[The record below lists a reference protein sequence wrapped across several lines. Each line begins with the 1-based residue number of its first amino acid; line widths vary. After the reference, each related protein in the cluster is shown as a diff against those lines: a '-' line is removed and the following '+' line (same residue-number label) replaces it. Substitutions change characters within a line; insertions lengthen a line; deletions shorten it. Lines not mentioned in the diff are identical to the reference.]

1 MAAPVSSQR
10 SCFLWPS
17 WINRT
22 SPDRPEEG
30 QEEAGGAARKPG
42 RGQTGNTRCWAGG
55 VRQGPWPGTPQREA
69 PQGGDGSPHTRSL
82 LRLPAPGV
90 GLQPAQP
97 TAPAPRPRRA
107 AVPIRCLSHGGCNP
121 PPLLWSWP
129 CANTLGSPGY
139 GPISE
144 MSRLRAAGALPSS
157 RAPGQAPR
165 PTPSQPPQP
174 CPAWYP
180 RLPVGVIPRPT
191 LASFRAPPC
200 SLPCPPPLRRSPI
213 FAHAG
218 DSWHPGWGLCQ
229 AARAPGGRGSR
240 FSRDSA
246 SGQSAPLD
254 LLGAAPP
261 RGFPQ
266 PIPPPSPYWC
276 FRHLPAKSLSR
287 PSSLR
292 GRAHSLVSSGAPR
305 WPRAE
310 GRALPTAP
318 PCRKPPGGL
327 YQRPEAGA
335 KRWPGLLPAAHAPAP
350 APSRRG
356 RSEAPALLLG
366 GAHK

>member
-10 SCFLWPS
+10 SCFLRPS
-17 WINRT
+17 WINRA

-55 VRQGPWPGTPQREA
+55 SARARVREPPSG
-69 PQGGDGSPHTRSL
+69 
-82 LRLPAPGV
+82 RLPRVETAALTPPPCSDCRHPGW
-90 GLQPAQP
+90 GSSLPSP
-97 TAPAPRPRRA
+97 LPRPHALGGRQCPSAACHTA
-107 AVPIRCLSHGGCNP
+107 AVTP

-129 CANTLGSPGY
+129 CANTLGSPGH

-174 CPAWYP
+174 CPAWYT
-180 RLPVGVIPRPT
+180 PVCP
-191 LASFRAPPC
+191 LASFRAPPS
-200 SLPCPPPLRRSPI
+200 SLPRPPPLRRSPI

-218 DSWHPGWGLCQ
+218 DSRHPGWGLCQ

-261 RGFPQ
+261 RGLPQ
-266 PIPPPSPYWC
+266 PIPPPSPCWC
-276 FRHLPAKSLSR
+276 FCHLPAKSLSP

-292 GRAHSLVSSGAPR
+292 GRARSLAPSGAPT

-318 PCRKPPGGL
+318 PCREPPGGL
-327 YQRPEAGA
+327 YQRPEAGV

-350 APSRRG
+350 APSQRG